1 MDNLITGLIA
11 AVIFIAFVA
20 GLAETIATIPFAIIV
35 AIVIGLMLTDFVQ
48 SVKQGFR
55 EEKKKK
61 AANKR

>member
-20 GLAETIATIPFAIIV
+20 GLAETINTIPFAIIV
-35 AIVIGLMLTDFVQ
+35 FAVIAMMLVDLGQ

-55 EEKKKK
+55 EDKKK
-61 AANKR
+61 AAKKK

>member
-20 GLAETIATIPFAIIV
+20 GLAESISAIPFAIIV
-35 AIVIGLMLTDFVQ
+35 AVVIVMMLADLGQ

-55 EEKKKK
+55 EGKNNAAKKD
-61 AANKR
+61 